1 VTERASILVAD
12 DDPVA
17 RDLLA
22 EVLAKEGYQ
31 VRAAAGG
38 RECLELARAGP
49 VDLALLD
56 LRMPDLDGLEVL
68 RQLQVLHPDAPALI
82 LTAFAGIE
90 TAIDALRA
98 GAYDYLSKPF
108 RMEEIRLVVRRALEQ
123 RRLRAE
129 NLRFQQELRDRY
141 RFENIVGLS
150 PQMVEVYRLAARAA
164 VTDATVLIQG
174 ETGTGKELIA
184 RAIHYGSRRAARPF
198 VAVDCTA
205 LPEALFESELFGHE
219 RGAFTGAVTTKRG
232 LFELAQGGTIFL
244 DEVGDLPLSLQGKL
258 LRVLQEREI
267 RRVGGGETIPV
278 DVRVVSA
285 THRDLRRRADRGEF
299 REDLYYRL
307 GVVTIPVPPLRARR
321 EDIPLLARHF
331 LDRLARDRGGSPRG
345 LTPEALA
352 VLTAHDWPGNV
363 RELENVLTRAAT
375 LSSAQVLT
383 ASDLGLEPAS
393 RPPRGPALPEP
404 HMTLEAVKRWYVRR
418 VLEDAGGNKR
428 RAAEILGVDRRTLY
442 RLLAR
447 DDGPR
452 AAPGGEA
459 RGG

>member
-1 VTERASILVAD
+1 MTERATILVAD

-38 RECLELARAGP
+38 HECLELARTGP
-49 VDLALLD
+49 VDLALVD

-68 RQLQVLHPDAPALI
+68 RQLQVLHPDVPTLI

-141 RFENIVGLS
+141 RLENIVGLS
-150 PQMVEVYRLAARAA
+150 PPMVEVYRLAARAA

-174 ETGTGKELIA
+174 ETGTGKELVA

-232 LFELAQGGTIFL
+232 LFELAQGGTIFF

-258 LRVLQEREI
+258 LRVLQEREL

-278 DVRVVSA
+278 DVRVLSA
-285 THRDLRRRADRGEF
+285 THRDLRRLTERGEF

-307 GVVTIPVPPLRARR
+307 GVVTIAVPPLRGRR
-321 EDIPLLARHF
+321 EDIPLLTRHF
-331 LDRLARDRGGSPRG
+331 LDRLARERGEPPRG
-345 LTPEALA
+345 LTPEALTL
-352 VLTAHDWPGNV
+352 LTAHDWPGNV

-383 ASDLGLEPAS
+383 ASDLGLEPPR

-404 HMTLEAVKRWYVRR
+404 DMTLEAVKRWYVRR
-418 VLEDAGGNKR
+418 VLEDTGGNKR
-428 RAAEILGVDRRTLY
+428 RAAQILGVDRRTLY

-447 DDGPR
+447 DDAPPP
-452 AAPGGEA
+452 APGD
-459 RGG
+459 